1 MGRTWTSQTQW
12 MPQARLL
19 QSTEIIILM
28 PIKQSETIITTPIK
42 RKANLE
48 EDLLAG
54 GTEDCGCPRLDGYK
68 VQKP

>member
-1 MGRTWTSQTQW
+1 MDPPVTKYRNHNTNANKKNSEAI
-12 MPQARLL
+12 MP
-19 QSTEIIILM
+19 M
-28 PIKQSETIITTPIK
+28 PIK